1 MGDAAND
8 AGGRER
14 LPPRSVLFY
23 PGHRREMLDSGLQS
37 GADAVCLDLEDAVP
51 PSGKA
56 DARSAAQ
63 AALERTSDAGLLD
76 GPAPGNGGSGDGE
89 SGSRPPVEFL
99 VRVNAP
105 SGREGRR
112 DLQSLREGPGRPAA
126 VVVPGA
132 ASVDELDRVAEELS
146 VPVVA
151 LVESPEGLAAAETI
165 ARSAVALRA
174 LALGPVDLA
183 RHLGCELDWEPLLY
197 ARSRLV
203 HAAALGGVP
212 VLDGPYTDL
221 SDPEGLAREARSAR
235 RLGFDG
241 KLALHPGQVEAV
253 NHEFTPSADEV
264 AEARTVLSAFEESGG
279 ETVRVEGRMVDRPV
293 AEDARRLLSQARR
306 AGSPT
311 DDPRSDPE
319 VDEEKDEE
327 EDDAEDETGEP
338 GPERRPH
345 G

>member
-1 MGDAAND
+1 MGNATDDATPD
-8 AGGRER
+8 ER

-23 PGHRREMLDSGLQS
+23 PGHRRGMLDTALDS

-51 PSGKA
+51 PSGKE
-56 DARSAAQ
+56 DARSAAR
-63 AALERTSDAGLLD
+63 AALERTSGAGRLD
-76 GPAPGNGGSGDGE
+76 VPAGGEGRPGHAP
-89 SGSRPPVEFL
+89 RPPVEFL

-105 SGREGRR
+105 SGREGRH

-132 ASVDELDRVAEELS
+132 ASVDELDRVAGELS

-151 LVESPEGLAAAETI
+151 LVESPEGLAAAESI
-165 ARSAVALRA
+165 AREASALRA

-183 RHLGCELDWEPLLY
+183 RQLGCELDWEPLLY

-212 VLDGPYTDL
+212 VLDGPYTHL
-221 SDPEGLAREARSAR
+221 SDPEGLAREARAAR

-241 KLALHPGQVEAV
+241 KLALHPRQVEAV
-253 NHEFTPSADEV
+253 NDAFTPSEDEV
-264 AEARTVLSAFEESGG
+264 AEARAVLSAFEESAG
-279 ETVRVEGRMVDRPV
+279 EAVRVGGRMVDEPV
-293 AEDARRLLSQARR
+293 AEAARRLLSRARR
-306 AGSPT
+306 AGGA
-311 DDPRSDPE
+311 DEDPRSGA
-319 VDEEKDEE
+319 E
-327 EDDAEDETGEP
+327 EDEAGEP
-338 GPERRPH
+338 GPERPSR